1 MKKRML
7 SFCLAFMLIISALPM
22 TVSAVDEVKID
33 ATNFPDPVFRSYVS
47 TNFDLNGDLL
57 LSSRE
62 ANKVTVINLTGTKVA
77 DLEGIN
83 YFPNLTHLFLNGC
96 TKLTSLYLRVRVQ
109 NLFLS
114 VSGCTALTE
123 LNCSNCKIGTL
134 DVSGCVSLK
143 RLLCESNQLT
153 SLDVSECIALEY
165 FACDSNPLTNLDVSK
180 CTALQRL
187 WCRKNHLTDLN
198 VSNCGNLIWLYC
210 RENKLTHLDVSDC
223 VALTNLDCALNE
235 LTHLDVSKCTALD
248 FLAYSSNHITA
259 MDLDREV
266 PTHFPGIQTA
276 SLETKYTIN
285 GWTADLSKL
294 VETEKL
300 NKITLKEGQDWQYDI
315 ATGIASY
322 TGEGIPTELYY
333 IYHGNNVPLNKM
345 LVEVTLFAKK
355 YVVMKQGAEK
365 AYVNG
370 IIAPTTQYA
379 SGYAKMENIS
389 GTMQLPLRYI
399 AEVNSFTVN
408 YDENTG
414 KTRVTNPEDGTYL
427 LITPNSTTVTKHTA
441 DGTQIGSS
449 DTPLA
454 FSIKNGVT
462 MGPLRFTCEALGMSV
477 SYQETS
483 HGIYVVVSQEAQ
495 TDAYVNEKIA
505 MAYWLGL

>member
-7 SFCLAFMLIISALPM
+7 SFCLAFVLIISALPM
-22 TVSAVDEVKID
+22 TVSAADGVKID

-57 LSSRE
+57 LSSSE
-62 ANKVTVINLTGTKVA
+62 ANKVNVINLARTKVA
-77 DLEGIN
+77 DLKGLT

-96 TKLTSLYLRVRVQ
+96 TKLTRLYLVRERIP

-114 VSGCTALTE
+114 ECTALTE
-123 LNCSNCKIGTL
+123 LECNYSKICTL
-134 DVSGCVSLK
+134 DLSGCVSLK
-143 RLLCESNQLT
+143 KLRCDDNQLT
-153 SLDVSECIALEY
+153 NLDVSECIALEHLV
-165 FACDSNPLTNLDVSK
+165 CDDNSLSDLDVSK

-187 WCRKNHLTDLN
+187 SCRSNQLTDLN
-198 VSNCGNLIWLYC
+198 VSKCVNLTWLFC
-210 RENKLTHLDVSDC
+210 RKNKLTHLDVSDC
-223 VALTNLDCALNE
+223 VALTELDCALNE
-235 LTHLDVSKCTALD
+235 LTHLDVNKCTALD
-248 FLAYSSNHITA
+248 WLEYDVNHITA
-259 MDLDREV
+259 IDVDMEV
-266 PTHFPGIQTA
+266 LTHLPGIQTA
-276 SLETKYTIN
+276 SLETKNTIN
-285 GWTADLSKL
+285 GWTADLSEL
-294 VETEKL
+294 VGMENLSKVE
-300 NKITLKEGQDWQYDI
+300 LKEGQDWQYDT

-322 TGEGIPTELYY
+322 TGEGIPTEVDY
-333 IYHGNNVPLNKM
+333 IYHGNNVPLNHLIKI
-345 LVEVTLFAKK
+345 TLFAKK

-399 AEVNSFTVN
+399 AEVNGFTVN

-427 LITPNSTTVTKHTA
+427 LITPNSTAVTKHTA
-441 DGTQIGSS
+441 DGAQIGFSN
-449 DTPLA
+449 TPLA

-477 SYQETS
+477 SYQENS